1 MNGSL
6 LTPLLLPAP
15 ACHSPVSLRG
25 AASFYS
31 DGADPRL
38 FRVVTKPA
46 ARCRVGAEGGGT
58 TRLPLPKTPARL
70 RRLRQVRSGVEGGRR
85 PPPPRLG
92 DRHAAAAPPARRP
105 GLGDLPPG
113 DGGGR
118 RSRVGGGGRRLR
130 RGPGRLRGTGVGVRP
145 SVRVCGNGQGSARR
159 YAPADFASA
168 GPGARRGG
176 SAAG

>member
-15 ACHSPVSLRG
+15 ARHSPVSLRG

-46 ARCRVGAEGGGT
+46 ARCRAGAEGGG
-58 TRLPLPKTPARL
+58 RRGSLSRRHPPACGASDRYGAGWRAAAARP
-70 RRLRQVRSGVEGGRR
+70 RRGWAIAN
-85 PPPPRLG
+85 
-92 DRHAAAAPPARRP
+92 AAAAPPARRP